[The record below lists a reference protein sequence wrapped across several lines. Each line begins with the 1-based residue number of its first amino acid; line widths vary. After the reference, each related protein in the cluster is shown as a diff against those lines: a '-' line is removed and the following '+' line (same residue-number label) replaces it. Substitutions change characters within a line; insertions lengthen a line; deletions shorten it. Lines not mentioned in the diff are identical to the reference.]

1 MACFGP
7 NFPANV
13 LLDGVGNQAYTPATR
28 FYTVL
33 PNGNDAFP
41 VKFIGAYLSNRLAT
55 SVTARFPAGIH
66 TVAHLRA
73 ECAGRSR
80 RVIERL
86 LTELAANARP
96 NRCVDDAT
104 VAHPVR
110 RYHTS
115 LVNQCGFNVLLALVR
130 VTNATARQIRTVS

>member
-13 LLDGVGNQAYTPATR
+13 LLDAVGNQVYTPATR
-28 FYTVL
+28 FHTVL
-33 PNGNDAFP
+33 PNGNDTFP

-73 ECAGRSR
+73 ECTGRS
-80 RVIERL
+80 
-86 LTELAANARP
+86 LTPR
-96 NRCVDDAT
+96 D
-104 VAHPVR
+104 
-110 RYHTS
+110 
-115 LVNQCGFNVLLALVR
+115 
-130 VTNATARQIRTVS
+130 